1 VDKRRLGEA
10 EEHERDRG
18 LGEMIVKVLYF
29 ASAQGLANVRS
40 EDMRLRD
47 GSSVEEMAA
56 EMLRLHPAL
65 KSIEPT
71 IRYSVN
77 FEVAETSERLHDGD
91 EVAVLPPVAGG

>member
-1 VDKRRLGEA
+1 
-10 EEHERDRG
+10 
-18 LGEMIVKVLYF
+18 VLYF
-29 ASAQGLANVRS
+29 ASAQGLADVKS
-40 EDMRLRD
+40 ESMRLED
-47 GSSVEEMAA
+47 GSLVKDMAS

-77 FEVAETSERLHDGD
+77 FEIADGDRELHDGD

>member
-1 VDKRRLGEA
+1 
-10 EEHERDRG
+10 
-18 LGEMIVKVLYF
+18 MIVRVLYF
-29 ASAQGLANVRS
+29 ASAQGLTNLKS
-40 EDMRLRD
+40 ESMSLKDGVTLR
-47 GSSVEEMAA
+47 EMAA

-77 FEVAETSERLHDGD
+77 FEIVEGNTQLHNGD